1 MLARRPDGAGKE
13 AEAEGNQEAEAAA
26 ARPRRECWTTTKR
39 GPLGW
44 LAAAPRARRRR
55 RLEERGARRRGAER
69 RSAQAAEKAAGR
81 PGHGPPPLLLLGEGA
96 ARPERPCHARAE
108 AMPPRRCLRPR
119 RAGSRPRRSHRSS
132 LDAAADGAAAG
143 WPRWCLFCC
152 LLGGGLAPA
161 SARGCQP
168 CGPDCACRSFSAAAC
183 AVDCAAR
190 GLQRLPGP
198 AFPAATVAL
207 NLSSNKISVLN
218 VEAFAQLTSLTKLD
232 ISNNKISSLQDG
244 IFDNL
249 FNLSE
254 INLSLNPFLC
264 DCRLA
269 WLPRWVEERRVK
281 IVRRSET
288 RCAQPPEVANVPL
301 FNVSFSDVTC
311 GADYIAC
318 LTDNNTGVADSIVRF
333 TSTLPQNL
341 TEETCGAFCF
351 AGGQDYAGFSH
362 EAHCLCGIALE
373 PNSSLDCLPFC
384 DVPPAGPVCGG
395 PALIPSVFPAQL
407 PISLVGPDAPFAPYQ
422 GVAFSVWAPIPI
434 DTFRWDFGDH
444 TGLLNTTKTTALHQY
459 TSPGQYSVTVAI
471 FVGGRLTSAQTNVTV
486 VAAPE
491 EIELQCPRVVKTN
504 ESLRLQIRNRGGTDL
519 SAVYSITAQEK
530 ESRQTVQPVCPLDS
544 VVFPGNS
551 HCYWLVAEKAEWP
564 EAQQH
569 CWEYGNGTLAFVSSP
584 QIQSFLVSRVTR
596 SLDVWIG
603 FNASPS
609 PLQREEGFNLQS
621 CQNWLPGEP
630 HPSNADHCVR
640 MGPAGQC
647 NTDLCTA
654 KHSYVCEHKPQE
666 ILLNAEHFYL
676 GTPTFD
682 TPVATSN
689 ATETEELSAPS
700 GTVETVMF
708 PGLAFQQEGYLVALE
723 LVTQELKRDVQVQ
736 FRVHRPALTEV
747 CKEVLNTMELLPG
760 LEENGTW
767 ADMEC
772 ALGLLW
778 CPLTNTCL
786 PLQNCCDPET
796 CANNSATSSPSPSPR
811 TCENLSGRSE
821 LKESLFTLPPG
832 PSTRYLLH
840 FRSKDTFIRPNDTVS
855 IQHDAGPG
863 AFILCHPSQVPSYQM
878 SYFTLNSSDW
888 EPGSL
893 MHPEAGGW
901 HNDSTCYFRVLSV
914 AEKTV
919 AIIGEGNLGVDRP
932 GLYAVRATVE
942 NGVFSANLSCDF
954 VAVSP
959 VSGLR
964 VIYPPEQGGRIY
976 VETNHTWL
984 VVKISSG
991 VNATAGWFAGSQSF
1005 PFGRSCPPSVIPLVP
1020 ECTRDTNDTWFS
1032 VVVLENIGGNA
1043 STRVLWAENAVS
1055 SQNITI
1061 TVKAEDAIRGL
1072 RATPNPETRVLL
1084 NNRVS
1089 YVPMMDAGSDV
1100 TFRWTVDD
1108 KRSFTFYNDVFHVI
1122 YQTPAVYKL
1131 SLTASNHVSNVT
1143 VDYNI
1148 TVEKMNRMKDLVVSE
1163 IPPLVPQNST
1173 VELAA
1178 MVTVDSAVDATFL
1191 WDFGDGDRVAFQFR
1205 PPYNESFLVPDPN
1218 IHQVVIGHNVSH
1230 TYQESGEY
1238 ILSVLVSN
1246 EFENLTYT
1254 IPVHIYTYLMEVTLE
1269 VDADVLVADRPVTFK
1284 AVPLPSSYGVS
1295 YTWDFGDGSVAS
1307 VQSLPAIVHTYSNK
1321 GMYNVSLRANNTI
1334 SAVETFQSYRVFE
1347 EISGLQVVLEEA
1359 MELRTP
1365 VEITASVET
1374 GDSIL
1379 WIFDMGDG
1387 TVVNSSVASVMHIYL
1402 KEMNCTVNVT
1412 ATNPVNSVSQAVPVR
1427 IFVLMVL
1434 KIEPSTCIPEH
1445 PDVQLTA
1452 YVSGNPEDYLFDWT
1466 FGDGSSNVTVN
1477 GDPTVRHNFT
1487 RSGTFHLS
1495 LVLSSKVNK
1504 AHYYTEVCVEP
1515 EVTNVSLFIRPQ
1527 FVRLGNES
1535 KFQVTALPPYP
1546 YRYLWDFGTNESTRF
1561 GGTEVSYT
1569 YKAPGVYLVTV
1580 TVCNNVSFNNDSVFV
1595 EVQEPVGVV
1604 RIESNGSKVLELN
1617 QVYLFSANAS
1627 GTNVSYLW
1635 YFGDGMSQLGKFITH
1650 SYNKSG
1656 TYAITLT
1663 GWNNVSFREAR
1674 LNVTVKRRLQGLTIN
1689 ASRTVVPLNGSVSFT
1704 ATLLAG
1710 TAIRYSWILCDR
1722 CTPIPG
1728 YSTISYTFRSI
1739 GTFNVIV
1746 TAENEI
1752 GCLQDS
1758 IFIYVL
1764 EQIEGLHIASG
1775 DLMDDT
1781 YFPTNKTLQMQAAV
1795 REGTNISYNWTLL
1808 KENHPV
1814 QTSAGKTFSLVV
1826 LEAGVYVIHLKAT
1839 NMLGSSTVNKTV
1851 EFIEQVGVLKPI
1863 ASPNPAAVNISV
1875 NISTSVTAGTGL
1887 MYIWYLEDGLFLQT
1901 ASSAITHSFPSPGA
1915 KAVTVVAEN
1924 KFGSANATLVVY
1936 IQEPIIGV
1944 RIRTVRLNYTGYVE
1958 SGSEVNFSGELERG
1972 SDVAW
1977 TWKLLNTTICGQ
1989 RVALTFP
1996 SPGVFPVCLNASN
2009 DVSWDVACH
2018 SVTVEDP
2025 IQGLKLTVG
2034 KEVLE
2039 PGEEVNFVIGMA
2051 SGSSVSYKM
2060 SVGGNHSMALNSSS
2074 FTYTF
2079 TQVGDYL
2086 VRVTAEN
2093 HISVDYTEV
2102 LIVVLEAI
2110 HGLKVT
2116 DCCEQ
2121 GMPVG
2126 IERRF
2131 TAEVDSGSRVSYLWQ
2146 LSLEGDHGRSQV
2158 RVEGQSISYIPE
2170 AAGRLEIHLTAW
2182 NRLGSLNIT
2191 IVIEVQDIIMQLSL
2205 LPVSSFANR
2214 TTTFEVSVLPSARQV
2229 AFWWHF
2235 GDGSPAQRTSVPS
2248 ASHTYLR
2255 HGDYLVEV
2263 NASNLIS
2270 FSIAQITITVQVLE
2284 CEEPEAELALPG
2296 QVVMK
2301 RSQKNYL
2308 EAQLDLRGCTRYQTK
2323 YVWEIYKAP
2332 SCLQLGASDKVLL
2345 SNVDV
2350 SRPQLVIPK
2359 LALDLGTYCFK
2370 FLVSFGDTPL
2380 SKSIFANV
2388 TVTPNKLVPIIDG
2401 GSYRVWSSTRDL
2413 ILDGEKSYDPNLEDW
2428 EQTPLHYQWSCM
2440 SSSKSSSAGCAL
2452 NFTATGGVVTVSR
2465 SILEADVEY
2474 TFDLAVWKTGMSPE
2488 ATNQTVLLKKGTV
2501 PIVSLECVSCKAQ
2514 SVYEVS
2520 RSSYVYLEGTCL
2532 NCQNNSKLGRWSA
2545 HSFKNKTL
2553 ALDRTTTSTGS
2564 RGMNLVLRPGAL
2576 KDGEGYTF
2584 TLHITDLAT
2593 GEEGFASIDLFP
2605 NQPPFGGSCWL
2616 SPMGPIQALTAKIHF
2631 ECTGWRDTEDEDT
2644 PLVYTLLAARC
2655 RTGHCEEFWVY
2666 KGSHSEHSAFLPPGF
2681 QEGGSLVSVSVLV
2694 QDQLGATVVAFNSSM
2709 AITLPSPPEGFHS
2722 LPQWLSNQ
2730 TEVVLQGLVKQS
2742 DPQQVIEYSLALIT
2756 ILNEYECSMRLKPE
2770 TKHEDRLRAWTRRN
2784 ITETLISLNVTT
2796 VDDIQQIAAALA
2808 QCTVANKEF
2817 VCQACLTKTLKKL
2830 RDMMAILQGETMQ
2843 GTMTPT
2849 TIADNILNIMGD
2861 LIHLV
2866 NTVSQ
2871 ETEARETCNDQSP
2884 MQVAS
2889 QAYALST
2896 DLMRILMKSRV
2907 LNEEP
2912 LELAGSN
2919 ITAKG
2924 KRAGPLGLLCYKEHP
2939 SCQFSIPL
2947 AFNATFSDLTDIVQ
2961 VMIRVDYNP
2970 FPFGFVTNYT
2980 ISSEVASM
2988 EFQDNNGTEIPVGSL
3003 DPEKAIAVTVL
3014 DPGEKNITMM
3024 TVMIE
3029 ERSSGTAVVMV
3040 EDDNAEAG
3048 LYFQVTFSVV
3058 NGRYVSSEQEPFI
3071 AVCLFHSLE
3080 THQHNCTASKKIY
3093 LEDMTRMPQ
3102 GDHRR
3107 YTFFVSPDT
3116 SNPAREYYLNITN
3129 HFAWTAVEV
3138 TLGLYSSL
3146 CQYFNE
3152 QEGHWKTEGMAPLE
3166 GATPDK
3172 AVCLTQHL
3180 TAFGASLFVPLH
3192 SVQFIR
3198 PPPGPGVNYIVLL
3211 TCAICFVT
3219 YSVAAVIVH
3228 KLDLIDINR
3237 AGVIPFCG
3245 KNGLYKYE
3253 VLVKTGWGKGSGTT
3267 AHVGITL
3274 YGMESKSG
3282 HRHLDGEN
3290 AFHRNSLNIFQIATE
3305 RSLGSV
3311 WKIRIWHDNKGL
3323 NPSWYLQ
3330 HVIVRDLQTCKSYH
3344 FLVNDWLSVE
3354 SEENDGLVEK
3364 EVFAASEADL
3374 RSFLRIFI
3382 EELQRGF
3389 FEKHVWLSLWDRP
3402 PRSRFTRVQR
3412 ASCCC
3417 LLVFLFL
3424 CANAVWYGIVGDVNF
3439 SNVAISTLIPV
3450 NGETAV
3456 VGLVSSLVVYPLYL
3470 ALLFLFRMARSKVS
3484 VSQSLAHSDQQSLEI
3499 DNYLDSSLMESAF
3512 LTFPGLRTEAF
3523 SEQTKTDLFLDDSKS
3538 LIRWHSNEALLNWPD
3553 LLSDPSIMG
3562 NTIQKLKRGRTS
3574 RHLGLEAPLAA
3585 EEDSLSLGFPQAQA
3599 RYFSASDED
3608 LIRQILTDGAGSLSH
3623 PQEMGP
3629 YPRVETDLISGLS
3642 SMLGEKTETIM
3653 MQRLTEKGQ
3662 NVAAAAAPGREL
3674 NRSAKSTRTVT
3685 DHALRK
3691 RLLPFWCSYLA
3702 HAISLACLVICFGV
3716 SVWIGV
3722 GFTSSVALMWLIS
3735 GIFSFLSSFLLWE
3748 PSKVLLEALYF
3759 SLVAKRLHPE
3769 EDDTLVEYP
3778 FVEHVSEKIGR
3789 VRPPQGFALFQAKEE
3804 AKKVKLLHGLLK
3816 NFFIYMLFLLATLLT
3831 NYGDASHNSR
3841 AFLLQSSIK
3850 QQLGSEQFL
3859 RIKRS
3864 DEFWV
3869 WMSQGLLPYL
3879 YNNQSGRGS
3888 YSVTLGSPRLR
3899 QIRLQEAEC
3908 PSSIR
3913 HILSGT
3919 DPSATGG
3926 KCILGSDS
3934 FDTASY
3940 AVGWKSVAGNL
3951 TTSWTYSPPDLPGA
3965 WYWGY
3970 LSFYDSGGYV
3980 QDLGTTLEESRARLE
3995 ILQRNNWIS
4004 NVSRAVFVELAQYNP
4019 GLGLHAVI
4027 TLRLEFPV
4035 VKHALPAV
4043 AVAALPP
4050 LPLSQGVT
4058 LQLLMMV
4065 FFMIVVVYFVVS
4077 ESLSIQKAG
4086 RAYFASVGS
4095 YWQWLLILLTSGT
4108 VVVHLSQVTLANRQ
4122 WAKYLR
4128 DKQGFTSF
4136 YQVASLHTAFR
4147 CLAACLL
4154 FVLTVKAS
4162 QQLRFIRQWSTFGKT
4177 LQRSTKELFAAGLA
4191 FTILTLAYA
4200 QLGFLLFSHSEAFPS
4215 FPSTLQL
4222 LFTAFRSSSS
4232 LPLFLPESVGLSHLF
4247 YASYVMLELWVVLRL
4262 FAAVLMHHY
4271 RETRFEMYRPAFE
4284 SQDYEMVELFVR
4296 RLKMWMGF
4304 TKAKEFRHKVR
4315 FEGMEPLPSRSSSQ
4329 DSHSLQGPTPT
4340 ATSDSSRASTSSS
4353 QLDGLSLAPSARDSS
4368 EVDADIQRLL
4378 SLFETLL
4385 IRFDQVN
4392 EVTNDVYHI
4401 ECQLEGTRSGQARK
4415 RGGQQA
4421 SRHHPIRADP
4431 GVLSSNFTP
4440 NNSSR
4445 FLPSRPRSS
4454 STSPIKVFQ
4463 APPQGIS
4470 QGALLSPQKTHAS
4483 AVPVVK
4489 KKKPLRANNRV
4500 HPSGK

>member
-1 MLARRPDGAGKE
+1 
-13 AEAEGNQEAEAAA
+13 
-26 ARPRRECWTTTKR
+26 
-39 GPLGW
+39 
-44 LAAAPRARRRR
+44 
-55 RLEERGARRRGAER
+55 
-69 RSAQAAEKAAGR
+69 
-81 PGHGPPPLLLLGEGA
+81 
-96 ARPERPCHARAE
+96 
-108 AMPPRRCLRPR
+108 
-119 RAGSRPRRSHRSS
+119 
-132 LDAAADGAAAG
+132 
-143 WPRWCLFCC
+143 
-152 LLGGGLAPA
+152 
-161 SARGCQP
+161 
-168 CGPDCACRSFSAAAC
+168 
-183 AVDCAAR
+183 
-190 GLQRLPGP
+190 
-198 AFPAATVAL
+198 
-207 NLSSNKISVLN
+207 
-218 VEAFAQLTSLTKLD
+218 
-232 ISNNKISSLQDG
+232 SSLQDG

-281 IVRRSET
+281 VARRSET

-373 PNSSLDCLPFC
+373 PNSSSDCLPFC

-395 PALIPSVFPAQL
+395 PALVPSVFPAQL

-486 VAAPE
+486 VAPPE

-519 SAVYSITAQEK
+519 SAVYSITMQEK

-551 HCYWLVAEKAEWP
+551 HCYWLVAEKAEWL

-654 KHSYVCEHKPQE
+654 KHSYVCEHKPQGGWLHE
-666 ILLNAEHFYL
+666 GSLLEALCEPFECCVFQ
-676 GTPTFD
+676 TVVF
-682 TPVATSN
+682 
-689 ATETEELSAPS
+689 PS
-700 GTVETVMF
+700 
-708 PGLAFQQEGYLVALE
+708 LAFQQEGYLVALE
-723 LVTQELKRDVQVQ
+723 LVTQELKRDVQVR
-736 FRVHRPALTEV
+736 FRVHRPVLTEG
-747 CKEVLNTMELLPG
+747 EVPLFLLSLLYTVGCDQHNQPLHPILNSQ
-760 LEENGTW
+760 
-767 ADMEC
+767 
-772 ALGLLW
+772 
-778 CPLTNTCL
+778 
-786 PLQNCCDPET
+786 LQYRGGGGACSDPYRMDWVWSIEVT
-796 CANNSATSSPSPSPR
+796 VTS
-811 TCENLSGRSE
+811 LSQ
-821 LKESLFTLPPG
+821 
-832 PSTRYLLH
+832 LH

-888 EPGSL
+888 ELGSL

-959 VSGLR
+959 VSGLH

-1072 RATPNPETRVLL
+1072 RATPDPETRVLL
-1084 NNRVS
+1084 NNRVVS
-1089 YVPMMDAGSDV
+1089 
-1100 TFRWTVDD
+1100 R
-1108 KRSFTFYNDVFHVI
+1108 RSFTFYNDVFHVI

-1178 MVTVDSAVDATFL
+1178 TVTVDSAVDATFL
-1191 WDFGDGDRVAFQFR
+1191 WDFGDGDHVAFQFR

-1230 TYQESGEY
+1230 TYQQSGEY

-1269 VDADVLVADRPVTFK
+1269 IDADVLVAGRPCHFQ
-1284 AVPLPSSYGVS
+1284 SY
-1295 YTWDFGDGSVAS
+1295 GSVAS

-1758 IFIYVL
+1758 IFVYVL
-1764 EQIEGLHIASG
+1764 EQIEGLHIAGG

-1795 REGTNISYNWTLL
+1795 RDGTNISYNWTLL

-1887 MYIWYLEDGLFLQT
+1887 MYVWYLEDGLFLQT

-1996 SPGVFPVCLNASN
+1996 SPGVFSVCLNASN

-2018 SVTVEDP
+2018 SMTVEDP

-2060 SVGGNHSMALNSSS
+2060 SVGGNHTMALNSSS

-2110 HGLKVT
+2110 HGLKVA

-2126 IERRF
+2126 VERRF

-2158 RVEGQSISYIPE
+2158 RVEGQSISYTPE

-2191 IVIEVQDIIMQLSL
+2191 IAIEVQDIITQLSL

-2270 FSIAQITITVQVLE
+2270 FSIAQLTITVQVLE

-2428 EQTPLHYQWSCM
+2428 EQTPLHYQWSCI
-2440 SSSKSSSAGCAL
+2440 SSAGCAL

-2474 TFDLAVWKTGMSPE
+2474 TFDLAIWKTGMSPE

-2532 NCQNNSKLGRWSA
+2532 NCQNNSKQGRWSA

-2722 LPQWLSNQ
+2722 LPHWLSNQ

-2871 ETEARETCNDQSP
+2871 ETEPRETCNNQSP
-2884 MQVAS
+2884 VQVAS

-2980 ISSEVASM
+2980 VSSEVASM

-3003 DPEKAIAVTVL
+3003 GPEKAIAVTVL
-3014 DPGEKNITMM
+3014 DPGEKNITMT

-3058 NGRYVSSEQEPFI
+3058 NDRYVSSEQEPFI
-3071 AVCLFHSLE
+3071 AVCLFHSPE
-3080 THQHNCTASKKIY
+3080 THQHNCTASKEIH

-3198 PPPGPGVNYIVLL
+3198 PPPGPGLNYIVLL

-3412 ASCCC
+3412 ASCCF

-3439 SNVAISTLIPV
+3439 RS
-3450 NGETAV
+3450 V

-3470 ALLFLFRMARSKVS
+3470 ALLFLFRMARSKVT
-3484 VSQSLAHSDQQSLEI
+3484 VLKRIVFIKELC
-3499 DNYLDSSLMESAF
+3499 LRVF
-3512 LTFPGLRTEAF
+3512 LVPVLILPLCSCFCL
-3523 SEQTKTDLFLDDSKS
+3523 S

-3629 YPRVETDLISGLS
+3629 YPRVETDLISGLNKANQPLLTTSVLCVCVS
-3642 SMLGEKTETIM
+3642 S
-3653 MQRLTEKGQ
+3653 
-3662 NVAAAAAPGREL
+3662 A
-3674 NRSAKSTRTVT
+3674 VT

-3888 YSVTLGSPRLR
+3888 YSVTLGSPQLR
-3899 QIRLQEAEC
+3899 QIRLQEG
-3908 PSSIR
+3908 
-3913 HILSGT
+3913 SGT

-3951 TTSWTYSPPDLPGA
+3951 TQSWTYSPPDLPGA

-3980 QDLGTTLEESRARLE
+3980 QELGTTLEESRARLE

-4043 AVAALPP
+4043 AVAAFPP

-4065 FFMIVVVYFVVS
+4065 FFMILVVYFVVS

-4095 YWQWLLILLTSGT
+4095 YWQWLLILLTTGT

-4128 DKQGFTSF
+4128 DKQDFTSF

-4200 QLGFLLFSHSEAFPS
+4200 QLGFLVSL
-4215 FPSTLQL
+4215 
-4222 LFTAFRSSSS
+4222 SSR
-4232 LPLFLPESVGLSHLF
+4232 LPLFLPESVGVSHLF

-4392 EVTNDVYHI
+4392 EVTADVYHI

-4415 RGGQQA
+4415 RGGKQA

-4440 NNSSR
+4440 NNTSR
-4445 FLPSRPRSS
+4445 FLSCCLS
-4454 STSPIKVFQ
+4454 KGKQ
-4463 APPQGIS
+4463 E
-4470 QGALLSPQKTHAS
+4470 LEKLSP
-4483 AVPVVK
+4483 AVQY
-4489 KKKPLRANNRV
+4489 L
-4500 HPSGK
+4500 H